1 MSRTLKKADGD
12 LYIDRETGRPEFVTG
27 PSKVDQELADLYLT
41 RYDAE
46 RDWGSE
52 IQLENFLNIDIS
64 KLRAALF
71 LRVQQAN
78 KRLLAK
84 QGRDPALSNS
94 EKIKSF
100 DGTQVFV
107 DRETQAGLL
116 SRWPRWGI
124 PRCRRRSGLTLN
136 PRPCGKC
143 CHRHLSKLA
152 KDSFLWLGP

>member
-41 RYDAE
+41 RYDGE

-52 IQLENFLNIDIS
+52 IQLENFLDIDIS

-78 KRLLAK
+78 KRLMAK
-84 QGRDPALSNS
+84 QGRDPALSEA

-107 DRETQAGLL
+107 DRETQAGLFI
-116 SRWPRWGI
+116 SVANVGDSTVSKAI
-124 PRCRRRSGLTLN
+124 GLDFKPTSLRQVL
-136 PRPCGKC
+136 PPPPIKI
-143 CHRHLSKLA
+143 SK
-152 KDSFLWLGP
+152 G

>member
-84 QGRDPALSNS
+84 QGRDPALSES

-107 DRETQAGLL
+107 DRETQAGLFI
-116 SRWPRWGI
+116 SVATVGDSTVSKAI
-124 PRCRRRSGLTLN
+124 GLDLKPTSLRQVL
-136 PRPCGKC
+136 PPPPIKI
-143 CHRHLSKLA
+143 SK
-152 KDSFLWLGP
+152 G